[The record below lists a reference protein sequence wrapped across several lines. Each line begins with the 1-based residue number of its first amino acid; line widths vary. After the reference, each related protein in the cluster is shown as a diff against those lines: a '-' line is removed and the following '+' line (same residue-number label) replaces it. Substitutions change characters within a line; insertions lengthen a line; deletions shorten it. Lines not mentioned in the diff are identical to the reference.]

1 MKLKKVLDIIKSI
14 SDLLKNKMKSI
25 LMISLLVLKYLVLY
39 LLTRYYHFEQ
49 NDNLVLI
56 CFVSLLI
63 IDLLVLVK
71 EKNII
76 FNKNVNLL
84 KYLINYMSLS
94 IVSIDCSLLI
104 SCLVGDKYTVMFMR
118 VVSILLYIYIL
129 IDFMLLPTKISKLK
143 KNENFLLREKVK
155 VIIVYW
161 SIPLIIFY
169 NILNSY
175 DEIFIPFFSGV
186 IYVFFKWFYSKDFIV
201 FMNEKTKNKII
212 PSRELETL
220 NSIKIANITILF
232 IAINSSTLIMKIYG
246 NQILCILKIV
256 IVKIKLILSNI
267 FNISIVLNN
276 FNLPN
281 KVVSNLLSAVL
292 VIILYFIIKIII
304 LKKGLSYI
312 QKYNIENNK

>member
-1 MKLKKVLDIIKSI
+1 MKLKKVLDIIKNI
-14 SDLLKNKMKSI
+14 SDFLKNKMKSI

-56 CFVSLLI
+56 CFVSFLI
-63 IDLLVLVK
+63 IDLLVLVN

-76 FNKNVNLL
+76 FNKNVSLI

-118 VVSILLYIYIL
+118 VVSILIYIYIL

-155 VIIVYW
+155 VIVVYW

-186 IYVFFKWFYSKDFIV
+186 IYVFFKWFYSKDFIQY
-201 FMNEKTKNKII
+201 MRAKTENESEISEEEFEI
-212 PSRELETL
+212 SEELEKS
-220 NSIKIANITILF
+220 NAIKSSNITILF
-232 IAINSSTLIMKIYG
+232 TAINLSTLIKKICES
-246 NQILCILKIV
+246 QFIFISD
-256 IVKIKLILSNI
+256 KLTGLTK
-267 FNISIVLNN
+267 LNLAKN
-276 FNLPN
+276 FIPNLFA
-281 KVVSNLLSAVL
+281 VVL
-292 VIILYFIIKIII
+292 VTILFFVIKIII
-304 LKKGLSYI
+304 YKKGVAII
-312 QKYNIENNK
+312 QKYKIKKKYRIENSN